1 LECGREVVDLERDVR
16 DGLDEVRVRRVVP
29 IALPLDPEGIVLV
42 ITDGHLQM
50 RELDLALEAIGCRDA
65 DVVELHRF
73 QTLTTVTVEL
83 P

>member
-1 LECGREVVDLERDVR
+1 
-16 DGLDEVRVRRVVP
+16 
-29 IALPLDPEGIVLV
+29 
-42 ITDGHLQM
+42 M
-50 RELDLALEAIGCRDA
+50 RELDLAVEAIGGRDA